1 VGQREITIYVVVF
14 GQENRIEED
23 IAKLVELELGIR
35 INADK
40 GDIHRAY
47 ASCRVEFERI
57 VEPLIEALKRKDLCP
72 KDRERI
78 ISLLKIIGDPLIE
91 IVESI
96 LSPEEL

>member
-40 GDIHRAY
+40 GAIHRVLRENGLDKY
-47 ASCRVEFERI
+47 GLVRHASRTN
-57 VEPLIEALKRKDLCP
+57 LKKALPQLDFCTRKDR
-72 KDRERI
+72 K
-78 ISLLKIIGDPLIE
+78 KQY
-91 IVESI
+91 
-96 LSPEEL
+96 